1 MATLLLVEDNE
12 LNRDMLS
19 RRLQRQGFTI
29 LTAVDGQMGVAMA
42 QQHLPHLV
50 LMDLSLPGLDGW
62 AATRILK
69 ADPAT
74 RHIPV
79 IALTAHAMGGDREKA
94 LAAGCDDYDTKP
106 VELERLLAKIRT
118 LLGKETLVL
127 PPSLAAPD
135 ARPAPAKATLLLVD
149 DHADNRDMLSR
160 RLARQGYGV
169 EAVAS
174 GEIALERIA
183 QTKFDLVLLDV
194 MMPGMGGL
202 ATLERLRQTYSQAQL
217 PVIMATARSQ
227 SEDMVEAFRLGANDY
242 ITKPID
248 FAVALARIEAQLAT
262 LAAAHTPADWSDPNL
277 LAQRYRI
284 VRLLGQ
290 GGFGMTYLAQ
300 DTHRPGEPLCV
311 VKQLRPLAHGES
323 FAIARRLFNTEAET
337 LEKLGTHDQIPR
349 LLAYFEQEQQFY
361 LVQEYIAGDSLT
373 EELRPGQPLSEP
385 QMLNLVISIL
395 KVLAFVHANRV
406 IHRDVKPENIIRRA
420 SDRKLVLIDF
430 GIVKCLEATL
440 NPENITR
447 NQTVSVGTMGYAPIE
462 QCLGQP
468 VFSSDIYAVGV
479 IALQALTGQ
488 PPEQFNLDPDQGEL
502 DWRAQLGSN
511 GVSPDTAAVLDKMV
525 RQHCKER
532 YACIANVLR
541 DIAQIPVVRQWL
553 DQRRAKGLPS

>member
-1 MATLLLVEDNE
+1 MHTLLIVEDNE

-19 RRLQRQGFTI
+19 RRLQRKGFQI
-29 LTAVDGQMGVAMA
+29 LTAVDGQMGVDMA
-42 QQHLPHLV
+42 QQHLPHLI

-62 AATRILK
+62 EATRILK
-69 ADPAT
+69 ANPAT

-106 VELERLLAKIRT
+106 VELERLLGKIHA
-118 LLGKETLVL
+118 LLGKETSLV
-127 PPSLAAPD
+127 PESP
-135 ARPAPAKATLLLVD
+135 PAPKASLLVVD
-149 DHADNRDMLSR
+149 DNADNRDMLSR
-160 RLARQGYGV
+160 RLQRQGYQVQAV
-169 EAVAS
+169 ES
-174 GEIALERIA
+174 GEAALECIA
-183 QTKFDLVLLDV
+183 QAKFDLVLLDV
-194 MMPGMGGL
+194 MMAGMGGL

-262 LAAAHTPADWSDPNL
+262 LAATQTTSEWRDPNL
-277 LAQRYRI
+277 LAHRYRI

-290 GGFGMTYLAQ
+290 GGFGVTYLAQ
-300 DTHRPGEPLCV
+300 DTHRPGEPRCV
-311 VKQLRPLAHGES
+311 VKQLRPTVRGEGLAT
-323 FAIARRLFNTEAET
+323 ARRLFNREAET

-361 LVQEYIAGDSLT
+361 LVQEYIEGESLAQ
-373 EELRPGQPLSEP
+373 ELQSGQPLPEP
-385 QMLNLVISIL
+385 QVLNLVISIL
-395 KVLAFVHANRV
+395 KVLEFVHANRV
-406 IHRDVKPENIIRRA
+406 IHRDVKPHNIIRRA

-430 GIVKCLEATL
+430 GIVKCLEASFD
-440 NPENITR
+440 PEHITR

-462 QCLGQP
+462 QFMGQP
-468 VFSSDIYAVGV
+468 VLSSDIYAVGV

-488 PPEQFNLDPDQGEL
+488 SPEHLAPHPERGEL
-502 DWRAQLGSN
+502 DWRIHLGTN
-511 GVSPDTAAVLDKMV
+511 AVSEATGAVLDKMV

-532 YACIANVLR
+532 YACVADVLR
-541 DIAQIPVVRQWL
+541 DIAQIPLVRQWL

>member
-1 MATLLLVEDNE
+1 MSTLLIVEDNE

-19 RRLQRQGFTI
+19 RRLQRQGFHI
-29 LTAVDGQMGVAMA
+29 LAAVDGQTGVDMA
-42 QQHLPHLV
+42 QAHLPHLI

-62 AATRILK
+62 EATRILK
-69 ADPAT
+69 ATPTT

-79 IALTAHAMGGDREKA
+79 IALTAHAMAGDRAKA

-106 VELERLLAKIRT
+106 VELERLLTKIRT
-118 LLGKETLVL
+118 LLGKETLLL
-127 PPSLAAPD
+127 PESPVVPD
-135 ARPAPAKATLLLVD
+135 APPPPKATLLLVD
-149 DHADNRDMLSR
+149 DHADNRDMLTR
-160 RLARQGYGV
+160 RLQRHGYQV

-183 QTKFDLVLLDV
+183 QAKFDLVLLDV

-202 ATLERLRQTYSQAQL
+202 ATLERLRQSYSQAQL

-248 FAVALARIEAQLAT
+248 FAVALARIEAQLTT
-262 LAAAHTPADWSDPNL
+262 LAAAQTPTAGDDPNL
-277 LAQRYRI
+277 LARRYRI

-311 VKQLRPLAHGES
+311 VKQLRPLADGES
-323 FAIARRLFNTEAET
+323 FAIARRLFNTEAAT

-373 EELRPGQPLSEP
+373 EELRPHQPLGEP
-385 QMLNLVISIL
+385 QVLNLVISIL
-395 KVLAFVHANRV
+395 KVLEFVHANRV

-430 GIVKCLEATL
+430 GIVKCLEASL
-440 NPENITR
+440 NPEHITR
-447 NQTVSVGTMGYAPIE
+447 NQTVAVGTMGYAPIE

-468 VFSSDIYAVGV
+468 LFSSDIYAVGV
-479 IALQALTGQ
+479 IALQALSGQ
-488 PPEQFNLDPDQGEL
+488 TPEQFNLDPQQGEL
-502 DWRAQLGSN
+502 DWRAQLAPKA
-511 GVSPDTAAVLDKMV
+511 VSPATAAVLDKMV

-532 YACIANVLR
+532 YACVADVLR
-541 DIAQIPVVRQWL
+541 DIAQIPLVRQWL